1 VQKFEHANPITGKVC
16 TGNPLLLHLAHQFRS
31 DFLKLR
37 FTEDANPPRLLGKIL
52 NLESG
57 NSVESVSQGEEA
69 TDEVARDGSSFWRS
83 LTYALLAA
91 ASDVIDID
99 RSELDGLFRPIENNY
114 NAAEI
119 VIYDN
124 VASGA
129 GHSKKIAEM
138 FDDVLKRTL
147 ELVSS
152 CSCEA
157 SCYNCL
163 RTYSNQSFHADLDRH
178 LVRRF
183 LEPIVGELNPDQF
196 QRAFARHS
204 SYFDTE
210 KLEELLTQYVGTAR
224 QGAAFAL
231 SDLKTHLKMRQ
242 LERAIDSH
250 KANDQPVLCVLSDLP
265 ANEGSSASKFIRRK
279 LADWIDSGYLDL
291 YYNPDLSAQMF
302 CLGRGSSHAVAGQ
315 ILNLPDQGLKCIIT
329 RSKQGVADA
338 HLKIQALKESSRLV
352 ASSEL
357 EDPGTKAFGFA
368 VSNRA
373 YSVDN
378 LRSMM
383 GLESVL
389 QGKKLLSADYYDRY
403 FEKQR
408 RRYAHLFVQLLNG
421 PWLMNDSLI
430 SIHTNQLREEFQD
443 GHDLTRK
450 HAIIEQIQNYP
461 NFRLCWR
468 NCNVPG
474 PRLDHAR
481 ELKLV
486 FADQSSC
493 LVTFEKGL
501 DFVRRRSATDEYE
514 VTERTKVFVELM

>member
-1 VQKFEHANPITGKVC
+1 
-16 TGNPLLLHLAHQFRS
+16 LHLAHQFRS
-31 DFLKLR
+31 DFLRIR
-37 FTEDANPPRLLGKIL
+37 FTDEANLPRLLEKIK
-52 NLESG
+52 NIESG
-57 NSVESVSQGEEA
+57 NNVDSVSEDEEA
-69 TDEVARDGSSFWRS
+69 TDEIARDGSSFWRS

-91 ASDVIDID
+91 ASEVIDID

-114 NAAEI
+114 NATEI
-119 VIYDN
+119 IIYDN

-129 GHSKKIAEM
+129 GHTKKIAEM

-152 CSCEA
+152 CSCES

-163 RTYSNQSFHADLDRH
+163 RTYSNQSFHADLDRG
-178 LVRRF
+178 LVRSR
-183 LEPIVGELNPDQF
+183 LEPIVGELNPDQY
-196 QRAFARHS
+196 QRSFARHS
-204 SYFDTE
+204 SYYDVE
-210 KLEELLTQYVGTAR
+210 KLPELLTQHLTSAR
-224 QGAAFAL
+224 QGTAL
-231 SDLKTHLKMRQ
+231 VLRDLKSYLSMGQ

-250 KANDQPVLCVLSDLP
+250 KDNDQPVLCILSNLP
-265 ANEGSSASKFIRRK
+265 ANEGTSTSKFIRRK

-291 YYNPDLSAQMF
+291 YHHPDFSAEMF
-302 CLGRGSSHAVAGQ
+302 CLGHGSANAVAGQ
-315 ILNLPDQGLKCIIT
+315 ILNLPDQDLKCIIT
-329 RSKQGVADA
+329 RSRQGVGDA
-338 HLKIQALKESSRLV
+338 YRKIQALTESSKRV
-352 ASSEL
+352 GSSEL
-357 EDPGTKAFGFA
+357 EDPGTKAFGFKL
-368 VSNRA
+368 SSHT
-373 YSVDN
+373 YSVDD

-383 GLESVL
+383 GLDDVL
-389 QGKKLLSADYYDRY
+389 QGKKLVSADYYDRY

-408 RRYAHLFVQLLNG
+408 RKYARLFVQLLSG
-421 PWLMNDSLI
+421 PWLMKETLI
-430 SIHTNQLREEFQD
+430 SIHTNQLEKEFQD
-443 GHDLTRK
+443 GNDLTRK
-450 HAIIEQIQNYP
+450 HAIVDQIQNYP

-501 DFVRRRSATDEYE
+501 DFVRRRWDTDEYE